1 MCVTIRAAFKHPAY
15 DSGVASHLRSRNQGM
30 DESPAMYCFEKLN
43 LCSRVDPR
51 MAESVKLD
59 HLIRGMKPTLVEKI
73 YPFIN
78 FANPDTGAF
87 VQLVQVHHQANWVA
101 NSNGWTPPDAD
112 QPVPQLLLGTPGPSS
127 AKPGEQNSKN
137 LLVTQAQ
144 LATFEK
150 QLTAKLE
157 KDLKGELDRHK
168 TDLRNEFKEIQEKGF
183 GELLVG
189 VGKAVRDELKKN
201 GGNNSQKRTNGDG
214 NNSEKR
220 FYGWNSGKRQRTE
233 DGRPICYKCGKPGH
247 IARHC
252 GNQGRSPQQ
261 SDKSATESSPKN

>member
-1 MCVTIRAAFKHPAY
+1 M
-15 DSGVASHLRSRNQGM
+15 
-30 DESPAMYCFEKLN
+30 
-43 LCSRVDPR
+43 
-51 MAESVKLD
+51 
-59 HLIRGMKPTLVEKI
+59 
-73 YPFIN
+73 
-78 FANPDTGAF
+78 
-87 VQLVQVHHQANWVA
+87 
-101 NSNGWTPPDAD
+101 
-112 QPVPQLLLGTPGPSS
+112 
-127 AKPGEQNSKN
+127 
-137 LLVTQAQ
+137 
-144 LATFEK
+144 ATFEK

-214 NNSEKR
+214 KNSEKR
-220 FYGWNSGKRQRTE
+220 FYGGNSGKRQRTE
-233 DGRPICYKCGKPGH
+233 DGRPICYKCGKPGR

-261 SDKSATESSPKN
+261 SGKSVSESTQKN